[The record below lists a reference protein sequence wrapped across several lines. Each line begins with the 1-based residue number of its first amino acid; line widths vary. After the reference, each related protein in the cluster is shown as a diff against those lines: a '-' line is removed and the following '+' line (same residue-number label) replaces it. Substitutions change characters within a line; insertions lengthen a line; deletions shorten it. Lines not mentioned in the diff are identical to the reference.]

1 MDVVG
6 FILLCIFLVVLYFLL
21 LLFVENK
28 IVFLKF
34 LKVILDVYKFL
45 FIGDVF
51 LIIWCFERDG
61 FIF

>member
-34 LKVILDVYKFL
+34 LKVILDVYMFL

-51 LIIWCFERDG
+51 LIIWCLERDG